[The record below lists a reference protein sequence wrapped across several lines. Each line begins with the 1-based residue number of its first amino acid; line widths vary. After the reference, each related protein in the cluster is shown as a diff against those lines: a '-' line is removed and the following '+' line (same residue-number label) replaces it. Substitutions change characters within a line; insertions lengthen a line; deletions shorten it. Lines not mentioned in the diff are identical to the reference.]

1 MKKRNRNKTFAT
13 LLCKMIVELG
23 RYIEKEYVEVKLSPK
38 GNTRISIAY
47 PYKYYLIKI
56 LDDASIK
63 YQGRDHL
70 QTDGWIYETFIKHDP
85 ESIIRLLKLNCGG

>member
-1 MKKRNRNKTFAT
+1 MKKHNKNEAFTT
-13 LLCKMIVELG
+13 LLRKMIAELG
-23 RYIEKEYVEVKLSPK
+23 HYVEEEYIKVEVNSKENP
-38 GNTRISIAY
+38 RISIAY
-47 PYKYYLIKI
+47 PYKNYLIRI

-70 QTDGWIYETFIKHDP
+70 QTNGWIYETFIKHDP